1 MTPSQQESQSHQKNT
16 IYVGNLESNVR
27 IEDIYK
33 LFDLNPTTYLC
44 SNCHGDFPL
53 NQQTP
58 KTRCHVYITA
68 PKQVCDELVKLNG
81 VEFRGKFLIIENAKV
96 INPNLINFK
105 SPNRFETLTF
115 VTNSSDLSNDID
127 HSEESALR
135 VDFKRA
141 VRNSQQ
147 ISKHISK
154 RRPPV
159 AVNTRPDA

>member
-1 MTPSQQESQSHQKNT
+1 M
-16 IYVGNLESNVR
+16 
-27 IEDIYK
+27 
-33 LFDLNPTTYLC
+33 
-44 SNCHGDFPL
+44 
-53 NQQTP
+53 
-58 KTRCHVYITA
+58 
-68 PKQVCDELVKLNG
+68 KLNG

-105 SPNRFETLTF
+105 SPNRFEPLTF

-135 VDFKRA
+135 VDFKRT

-159 AVNTRPDA
+159 AVNTRPENQTTFSKVPIFTGDKSYSDALTKKQSRNIY